1 VAGSEAVLDALQGG
15 RVDRLVIERDS
26 VWSGRRIPEG
36 AVLADAIAPG
46 QPELA
51 SAIADAQLGEAMI
64 EMALASDA
72 RVSILSD
79 GVGIDEKAGGV
90 GAFLRW

>member
-1 VAGSEAVLDALQGG
+1 MLDALQGG

-26 VWSGRRIPEG
+26 VWSGRRIPDG
-36 AVLADAIAPG
+36 TVLADSIAPG
-46 QPELA
+46 EPELA
-51 SAIADAQLGEAMI
+51 TAIADAQLGEAMI
-64 EMALASDA
+64 EMALASDG

-79 GVGIDEKAGGV
+79 GVQLDEKAGGI